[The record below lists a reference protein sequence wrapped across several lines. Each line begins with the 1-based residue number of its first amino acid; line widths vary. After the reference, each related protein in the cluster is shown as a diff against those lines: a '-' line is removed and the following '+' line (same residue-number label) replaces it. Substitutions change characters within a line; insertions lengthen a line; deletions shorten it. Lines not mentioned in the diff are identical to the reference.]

1 MKYKAISINPKNPN
15 QFIEIQQPTLYPNPY
30 DLVVEVK
37 AISVNPIDLKI
48 RQEHQKTSLQYPRIL
63 GWDASGVVLTIGD
76 QVENFKPGDHVF
88 YAGELNRSG
97 SNTTSQLVDSRITG
111 YKPKTLSWGEAA
123 VIPLT
128 ALTAWEGLF
137 DRLHI
142 NDSDQNK
149 TLLIIGG
156 AGGVGSLAIPLAK
169 LYSKV
174 KVIATSSREES
185 LKWCLNRGADLVINY
200 KNMPVELKIHG
211 LKYID
216 YIFCLNDIDSHWPA
230 ISEIISP
237 QGQICTIV
245 SNNHPLDLTVLKI
258 KSAALHFEFIYT
270 RSLFTTSDLSSQG
283 DILNMISKNLDEKQL
298 TSSLHTTLYGLNIDN
313 ILHAHKLI
321 QNGHVCGK
329 IGIVY

>member
-1 MKYKAISINPKNPN
+1 MKYKAIAIDPKHPN
-15 QFIEIQQPTLYPNPY
+15 QFIKIQKPTLNLNPH
-30 DLVVEVK
+30 DLLVEVK

-48 RQEHQKTSLQYPRIL
+48 RQESQKNSLKYPRIL
-63 GWDASGVVLTIGD
+63 GWDASGIVLTIGD
-76 QVENFKPGDHVF
+76 QVKHFKPGDHVF

-97 SNTTSQLVDSRITG
+97 SNATFQLVDSRITG
-111 YKPKTLSWGEAA
+111 HKPKTLNWEEAA

-142 NDSDQNK
+142 NYSDQNK

-174 KVIATSSREES
+174 QVIATSSREES

-200 KNMPVELKIHG
+200 TNMPVELKIHG
-211 LKYID
+211 LKYVD
-216 YIFCLNDIDSHWPA
+216 YIFCLNDIDTHWSA

-245 SNNHPLDLTVLKI
+245 SNNHPLDLSVLKL

-270 RSLFTTSDLSSQG
+270 RSLFTTLDLPSQG
-283 DILNMISKNLDEKQL
+283 DILNMISKNLDEKKL
-298 TSSLHTTLYGLNIDN
+298 TSSLNTTLYGLNIEN
-313 ILHAHKLI
+313 LLYAHQLI